1 MRIERGAIYK
11 IGERTYGVI
20 EVDVDQTWVKLVELK
35 PENPADRITVSMT
48 GPALLNLLSKQE
60 VEEINHGI

>member
-20 EVDVDQTWVKLVELK
+20 EVDVDQTWVKLVELR

-48 GPALLNLLSKQE
+48 GPALVKLLTRQK
-60 VEEINHGI
+60 VEDSNYGI